1 MALLREESL
10 QVCPP
15 WTNVSLDFAGPVTIK
30 GEVNSRA
37 RMKSWILI
45 YVCRNTKAVCLLP
58 TSGYSTSDFLCKHEE
73 FIARKNR
80 PRRIVSDRGVQLVRA
95 GIVLANK
102 EKPENWSW
110 SEVVRKNSAT
120 NWEFVPI
127 GSQHRNGLSEAQV
140 KVLKKCLC
148 LALPPGTI
156 LKYSELVTLLAKISH
171 SVNSRPLGLSATSN
185 NSQQEDFFSP
195 ITPNQLLLGK
205 SDDDAPPLE
214 YADDDKLTARM
225 AYVSSV
231 YDAWWRAWYS
241 QVLPTLVPCNKWRS
255 EVRNIEV
262 GDIVFMFY
270 PSSIKDEYRLARV
283 VETFPDQK
291 GLVRTVRVSYRR
303 RDKREGSLPYKS
315 KPLVE
320 EIVAVQRLSVLLP
333 KSEQDLLS
341 STPTTR
347 PSL

>member
-1 MALLREESL
+1 MYS
-10 QVCPP
+10 
-15 WTNVSLDFAGPVTIK
+15 
-30 GEVNSRA
+30 
-37 RMKSWILI
+37 
-45 YVCRNTKAVCLLP
+45 KAVCLLP
-58 TSGYSTSDFLCKHEE
+58 TSGYSTADFLCKHEE

-80 PRRIVSDRGVQLVRA
+80 PRKIVSDRGTQLVCA

-102 EKPENWSW
+102 EKPENWKW
-110 SEVVRKNSAT
+110 SEVVRQNSAT

-140 KVLKKCLC
+140 KVLKKSLS

-171 SVNSRPLGLSATSN
+171 SINSRPLGLQN
-185 NSQQEDFFSP
+185 NQQDDFFSP

-205 SDDDAPPLE
+205 TDDDAPPLDYE
-214 YADDDKLTARM
+214 EDDKLTARL

-241 QVLPTLVPCNKWRS
+241 QVLPTLVHCTRWRK

-291 GLVRTVRVSYRR
+291 GLVRSVRVSYRR
-303 RDKREGSLPYKS
+303 RDKRESSLTYKS
-315 KPLVE
+315 KPPIE

-333 KSEQDLLS
+333 KSEQVLLS
-341 STPTTR
+341 SIPKIPTQ
-347 PSL
+347 PINAP